1 MIRNI
6 IYYIF
11 FRLYYVLF
19 KLFNYFTF
27 KNDNLCKDCQ
37 VMCFV
42 LDKNENM
49 IKEVNDISENT
60 KLKDLL
66 ILYDNKKESMYIR
79 IDKEDSVTEIN
90 VK

>member
-1 MIRNI
+1 MIN
-6 IYYIF
+6 
-11 FRLYYVLF
+11 
-19 KLFNYFTF
+19 
-27 KNDNLCKDCQ
+27 
-37 VMCFV
+37 
-42 LDKNENM
+42 
-49 IKEVNDISENT
+49 EVNDISENT

>member
-1 MIRNI
+1 MIINI

-11 FRLYYVLF
+11 SRVYYV
-19 KLFNYFTF
+19 FNYFTF

>member
-1 MIRNI
+1 MIINI

-11 FRLYYVLF
+11 SRVYYV
-19 KLFNYFTF
+19 FNYFTF
-27 KNDNLCKDCQ
+27 KHLCKDCQ

-49 IKEVNDISENT
+49 INEVNDISENT